1 MEEADESFE
10 RRRIAAQRQPLQH
23 AQAVHQVAKAGIE
36 RWLFNLSRD
45 QPLVYGKA
53 GYENP
58 FFIAY
63 APGVVLEPAG

>member
-1 MEEADESFE
+1 MEWDT
-10 RRRIAAQRQPLQH
+10 AAG
-23 AQAVHQVAKAGIE
+23 QALLVGAGG
-36 RWLFNLSRD
+36 RVVRFD
-45 QPLVYGKA
+45 DHQPLVYGKA